1 MFAAR
6 RILSKCSLISANKSN
21 FSSLVLAE
29 HYQGKLN
36 ANLSSTLTAAK
47 HMDSEVDIL
56 VHGEDP
62 AAQIEA
68 VQNYPGINRI
78 FVAKDASLENAYGDS
93 VARIT
98 KALVEKNGY
107 TSVIAATT
115 AFGKDVIP
123 RLGGL
128 LDVQPI
134 TDVIEIIDSG
144 AKFKR
149 PVYAGNAI
157 ATVSTSDS
165 IKLLTIRPTNFEKT
179 EPADSNS
186 YPTEDAAIDLEGV
199 AGTWI

>member
-1 MFAAR
+1 MAVTA
-6 RILSKCSLISANKSN
+6 KSN

-29 HYQGKLN
+29 HFNGKLN
-36 ANLSSTLTAAK
+36 ANLAQTITAASQ
-47 HMDSEVDIL
+47 MDSDVDVL

-68 VQNYPGINRI
+68 VQNYPGIRSI
-78 FVAKDASLENAYGDS
+78 FVAKDSKLENPYGDS
-93 VARIT
+93 IARIA
-98 KALVEKNGY
+98 KNMVEEHGY
-107 TSVIAATT
+107 TSVVSAASG
-115 AFGKDVIP
+115 FGKDVIP

-134 TDVIEIIDSG
+134 TDVIEIVDKG

-165 IKLLTIRPTNFEKT
+165 IKLLTIRPTNFEKS
-179 EPADSNS
+179 EPGTASNG
-186 YPTEDAAIDLEGV
+186 YPTVDVSADVEV